1 MTLRILIADD
11 QQLMRH
17 ALHTLLD
24 AEPDLAIVGE
34 AGDPLEMLHLTR
46 QLQPDLVL
54 LDLAICPDNFAE
66 ILATL
71 RRQQPA
77 VRTVILTMI
86 EDEEVVVQTLQAGAS
101 GYLLKSITPYDL
113 IRALRAVAGNGT
125 PLHPRIASR
134 ILRRLNRPPEPP
146 KPQPELTARE
156 HEILQLLAQGYTN
169 QEIAHKLVITQYT
182 VRSHVCRILK
192 KLNLANRTQ
201 AALYLI
207 HRQQA
212 GGGSLE
218 PKARPEV

>member
-1 MTLRILIADD
+1 MTIRILIADD

-17 ALHTLLD
+17 ALCTLLE
-24 AEPDLAIVGE
+24 AEPDLAIAGE

-54 LDLAICPDNFAE
+54 LDLAICPGNFE
-66 ILATL
+66 ELLTTL

-77 VRTVILTMI
+77 ARIVILTTI
-86 EDEEVVVQTLQAGAS
+86 EDEEIVVRALRAGAS

-113 IRALRAVAGNGT
+113 VRALRAVAVNGT

-134 ILRRLNRPPEPP
+134 ILRRLSHPPE
-146 KPQPELTARE
+146 PQPELTARE
-156 HEILQLLAQGYTN
+156 QEILQLLAQGYTN
-169 QEIAHKLVITQYT
+169 AEIARKLVINQYT

-201 AALYLI
+201 AALYLVR
-207 HRQQA
+207 RQQE
-212 GGGSLE
+212 GGWASMPL
-218 PKARPEV
+218 ARSET